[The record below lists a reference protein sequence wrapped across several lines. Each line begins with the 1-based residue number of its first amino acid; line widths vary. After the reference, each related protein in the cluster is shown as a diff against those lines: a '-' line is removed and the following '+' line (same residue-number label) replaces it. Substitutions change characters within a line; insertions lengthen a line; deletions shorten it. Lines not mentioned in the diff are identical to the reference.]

1 MDCVFNPLSLQICIA
16 IFSGKERPLAGTMV
30 ALACT
35 YLTYAL
41 MPIRLKD
48 ALLAGT
54 ILAVSDVVLL
64 VTVGQF
70 DLWSHQVRQDKCL
83 LSIKYPHTDVLGLVF
98 PFSLGKSDGDKCKT
112 HPKFSVISHVHFK
125 WKSLGWGGGDL
136 CYLYKYM
143 SHVSLETIALRI
155 MKAKRATHF
164 LLISEQF
171 LCSSL
176 FTLWTISHFR

>member
-1 MDCVFNPLSLQICIA
+1 MNYELGKGYELLLAFINSRGRDKRLRFNPLRISLQICIA

-64 VTVGQF
+64 ITVGQF
-70 DLWSHQVRQDKCL
+70 DLWSHQVRKEKRL
-83 LSIKYPHTDVLGLVF
+83 RSIKYRETDV
-98 PFSLGKSDGDKCKT
+98 
-112 HPKFSVISHVHFK
+112 
-125 WKSLGWGGGDL
+125 
-136 CYLYKYM
+136 
-143 SHVSLETIALRI
+143 
-155 MKAKRATHF
+155 
-164 LLISEQF
+164 
-171 LCSSL
+171 
-176 FTLWTISHFR
+176 